1 MSNITADEYS
11 LLEFI
16 SSRDKQ
22 EDNSRILL
30 EQTKKILKIPRP
42 ERLRKNR
49 TLLRHRRLVHPRHGR
64 YQRVR

>member
-16 SSRDKQ
+16 SSHDKR

-30 EQTKKILKIPRP
+30 EQTKKILKSLARKGFG
-42 ERLRKNR
+42 KNR
-49 TLLRHRRLVHPRHGR
+49 TLLQHRRLVHPRHGR